1 MIDIHRPNHHVSAFV
16 AIRDRIRSLAATTS
30 GLGVGRIDRDL
41 GVRFGF
47 IVGCGHSGT
56 SLLASRL
63 GLHAE
68 AWLVDGESYAF
79 TPIHS
84 ARRCRC
90 TVREWAHAARS
101 AGRSLVLE
109 KTPKHVHSLVRL
121 KSMLPDAAIIA
132 TARHPLD
139 NIASMVERF
148 GSLGLAIERWSLD
161 HTAVAQAVGS
171 AKAHLVRFEDL
182 TTDPATTLREAAAH
196 LGLDWD
202 PGMLEAGRTGYRAPR
217 NLMARRLHEVTQPIQ
232 QRAERWRRILS
243 DADANSVI
251 AATASIARQLGYDAL
266 PPTGGAVQGCET
278 GP

>member
-1 MIDIHRPNHHVSAFV
+1 MIDIHRPNHHVSTFV
-16 AIRDRIRSLAATTS
+16 AIRDRIRSLAATAS

-79 TPIHS
+79 SPIHS

-90 TVREWAHAARS
+90 AVREWAHAARS
-101 AGRSLVLE
+101 VGRSLVLE
-109 KTPKHVHSLVRL
+109 KTPKHVHSLARL
-121 KSMLPDAAIIA
+121 NSMLPDAAIIA
-132 TARHPLD
+132 TARHPLE
-139 NIASMVERF
+139 NIASMAERF

-161 HTAVAQAVGS
+161 HAAVAQAVES
-171 AKAHLVRFEDL
+171 SKAHLVRFEDL
-182 TTDPATTLREAAAH
+182 TTDPATTLCEAAAH
-196 LGLDWD
+196 LGLGWD
-202 PGMLEAGRTGYRAPR
+202 AGMLEAGRTGYRAPT

-232 QRAERWRRILS
+232 HRVERWRGILS
-243 DADANSVI
+243 DADAKAVI
-251 AATASIARQLGYDAL
+251 AATSSIARRLGYSAR
-266 PPTGGAVQGCET
+266 PPTGGTARGCDT
-278 GP
+278 VP

>member
-1 MIDIHRPNHHVSAFV
+1 MGTKISVPRPAVRALEQLGKQHLLRPQCSAV
-16 AIRDRIRSLAATTS
+16 ARGLEKSL
-30 GLGVGRIDRDL
+30 
-41 GVRFGF
+41 
-47 IVGCGHSGT
+47 
-56 SLLASRL
+56 
-63 GLHAE
+63 
-68 AWLVDGESYAF
+68 
-79 TPIHS
+79 
-84 ARRCRC
+84 
-90 TVREWAHAARS
+90 
-101 AGRSLVLE
+101 SLVHGE
-109 KTPKHVHSLVRL
+109 QMEGGAPSHY
-121 KSMLPDAAIIA
+121 
-132 TARHPLD
+132 
-139 NIASMVERF
+139 
-148 GSLGLAIERWSLD
+148 LAQFSDGIS
-161 HTAVAQAVGS
+161 AM

-232 QRAERWRRILS
+232 QRADRWRRILS